1 MRIYRQK
8 FYLPV
13 NEKSPAFN
21 SMIIF
26 NNLNVDASLEFL
38 KLPKVVLTNSK
49 YYNFY
54 IDRLYAEQIRN
65 KIIRVNYT
73 KERKEIYDRIQS
85 EYKYMKTPINIG
97 QLMKRNTFYDLSV
110 YNNLFF
116 DNIGSVQ
123 LKKTIE
129 MYFTLLNKVCS
140 NPELS
145 TFTNI
150 TICMNVDNW
159 FKYTQ
164 NNPINYILIA
174 ARKFPELLS
183 ILGDRDFVFYTKEMI
198 LRVNPSQFNKN
209 DYSILKREL
218 GRMTKNLVS
227 DDDMDKMELAV
238 PEDKSSK
245 KEIDIDPEIDDDI
258 KEEVDKDIKTKTV
271 KYSNSDLKDQDIID
285 LAKQDANNDEELVM
299 KVDELIKEKK
309 IGKSTASLKRDEE
322 LRKKQKEIRLKD
334 KTVQELL
341 DFKIDDTEIPVVD
354 VSQKVSTTNR
364 NVTQVRFN
372 QFEKEYNEKLFESD
386 TTKILTQ
393 LNDLDLKVY
402 VKDIKIEDSSDSLN
416 YKDTYKVI
424 LEDENRVRHS
434 LTFDVPKFVDDKYL
448 YINGNKKII
457 SKQLFTKPIAKT
469 GPDEVQVCSNY
480 NKIFINRYGQKYSP
494 KLEKFKKLIS
504 ESMSG
509 VKIVHGDAS
518 EINTRY
524 KTVLEYDIISE
535 NLISIKTNH
544 FELLFNQEDIQKRL
558 GSYKLK
564 EDDFCIGFYSDGK
577 PIIMSYKTEK
587 IDGRD
592 IIDFIVMYGPPS
604 LQNKFDELNISTKTF
619 VYSRAS
625 IMSKKIPLVILLAY
639 CEGITKVL
647 QKAEIKYYFTDKK
660 PAKSDDIGIIQFEDG
675 YLVYD
680 RYPFEN
686 SLLLDGLTT
695 IPTKAY
701 QYSQL
706 DDKEIYIDMFGDIYG
721 ARNLANAFNTFYEFM
736 IDPITKEILEELDY
750 PTDFVSVLLV
760 ANKLLADNSYIMENN
775 MNLYRVRSNEV
786 VNALIHRELADAYAN
801 YRATANNTNP
811 TKISIPK
818 DAIIKKLLMINTVEE
833 HSVLNPIYEIEKSH
847 TISPR
852 GLSGMNLEQSYTE
865 DKRSYS
871 DTMLGIIGMST
882 SPDGNVGVARKLTM
896 EPNIKGARG
905 FIDIQK
911 DNKESLND
919 VNLFTAAEM
928 LTPMGASH
936 DDAIRTAIK

>member
-54 IDRLYAEQIRN
+54 IDRLYTEKIRN
-65 KIIRVNYT
+65 KLVRVNYT
-73 KERKEIYDRIQS
+73 KERKDIYERIQS
-85 EYKYMKTPINIG
+85 EYKYINTPVSISQIMK
-97 QLMKRNTFYDLSV
+97 KNTFYDLSV
-110 YNNLFF
+110 YNKLFF
-116 DNIGSVQ
+116 DNIGSLA

-129 MYFTLLNKVCS
+129 AYFTLLNKVCS
-140 NPELS
+140 NSELS
-145 TFTNI
+145 TFTNT

-159 FKYTQ
+159 FKHTA

-174 ARKFPELLS
+174 TRKFPELLS
-183 ILGDRDFVFYTKEMI
+183 ILGNIDIVFYNKEMI
-198 LRVNPSQFNKN
+198 LRVNPSQIDKKE
-209 DYSILKREL
+209 YSILKREL
-218 GRMTKNLVS
+218 GRMTKDLISDEDMDNLETKTS
-227 DDDMDKMELAV
+227 DDESDE
-238 PEDKSSK
+238 
-245 KEIDIDPEIDDDI
+245 KEIDIEP
-258 KEEVDKDIKTKTV
+258 EVDDKTNKDIESKSV
-271 KYSNSDLKDQDIID
+271 KYNKDIID
-285 LAKQDANNDEELVM
+285 LAKQDTNNDEELVM

-322 LRKKQKEIRLKD
+322 LRKRQRELRLKD

-341 DFKIDDTEIPVVD
+341 DFKIEDDDIPTID
-354 VSQKVSTTNR
+354 VSNKVVTTNK
-364 NVTQVRFN
+364 NVTKVRFN
-372 QFEKEYNEKLFESD
+372 QFEKEYNEKLFASD
-386 TTKILTQ
+386 TVKIFSQ

-434 LTFDVPKFVDDKYL
+434 LTFDVPKFVDDRYL

-480 NKIFINRYGQKYSP
+480 NKIFINRYGRKYSP
-494 KLEKFKKLIS
+494 KLERFKKLIT
-504 ESMSG
+504 ESISG
-509 VKIVHGDAS
+509 VKIVNGDAS
-518 EINTRY
+518 EINTKY

-535 NLISIKTNH
+535 SIISIKTNQ
-544 FELLFNQEDIQKRL
+544 FELLFNQEDVQKRL
-558 GSYKLK
+558 GSYKLN

-587 IDGRD
+587 INNMD
-592 IIDFIVMYGPPS
+592 IIDFIVINGPTS
-604 LQNKFDELNISTKTF
+604 LQNKYDEINVSTKTF
-619 VYSRAS
+619 TFSRAS

-647 QKAEIKYYFTDKK
+647 QKAEIKYYFTDKR
-660 PAKSDDIGIIQFEDG
+660 PVKSDDVGIIQFEDG

-695 IPTKAY
+695 LPTRAY
-701 QYSQL
+701 QYSQF
-706 DDKEIYIDMFGDIYG
+706 DDKEIYVDMFGDIYG
-721 ARNLANAFNTFYEFM
+721 ARNLANAFDTFYEFM
-736 IDPITKEILEELDY
+736 IDPITKEVLEELDY

-786 VNALIHRELADAYAN
+786 VNALIHRELADAYAA
-801 YRATANNTNP
+801 YRSTANNTNP

-852 GLSGMNLEQSYTE
+852 GLSGMNLDESYTE
-865 DKRSYS
+865 DKRTYS
-871 DTMLGIIGMST
+871 ETMMGVIGMST
-882 SPDGNVGVARKLTM
+882 SPDGNVGVARKLSM

-905 FIDIQK
+905 FIDIQYENK
-911 DNKESLND
+911 DKLSD

-928 LTPMGASH
+928 LTPMGVSH
-936 DDAIRTAIK
+936 DDTIRTAIK

>member
-1 MRIYRQK
+1 MTTMKDIPHMRIYRQK
-8 FYLPV
+8 FYLPI
-13 NEKSPAFN
+13 NEKSSAFN

-26 NNLNVDASLEFL
+26 NNRNIDASLEFL
-38 KLPKVVLTNSK
+38 KLPKVMLTNSK

-54 IDRLYAEQIRN
+54 IDRLYAEKVRN
-65 KIIRVNYT
+65 KVIRLNYT
-73 KERKEIYDRIQS
+73 KERQEIYERIQS
-85 EYKYMKTPINIG
+85 EYKYMKTPVSIN
-97 QLMKRNTFYDLSV
+97 QMMKKNTYYDLSV
-110 YNNLFF
+110 YNQIFF
-116 DNIGSVQ
+116 DNIGSLG

-129 MYFTLLNKVCS
+129 QYFTFLSKILN

-145 TFTNI
+145 TFTNT

-159 FKYTQ
+159 FNLTQ
-164 NNPINYILIA
+164 QNPINFILIA
-174 ARKFPELLS
+174 TRKFPELLS
-183 ILGDRDFVFYTKEMI
+183 ILGNIDIVCYNKDMI
-198 LRVNPSQFNKN
+198 LRINPSQIDKKE
-209 DYSILKREL
+209 YSILKREL
-218 GRMTKNLVS
+218 GRMTNKLVS
-227 DDDMDKMELAV
+227 DEDMDKLDNNTT
-238 PEDKSSK
+238 PEDDTYD
-245 KEIDIDPEIDDDI
+245 EPEMDNDI
-258 KEEVDKDIKTKTV
+258 KDEVDKNVKEKEV
-271 KYSNSDLKDQDIID
+271 KYVNANLKKDDIIE
-285 LAKQDANNDEELVM
+285 LAKQDADNDEELVM
-299 KVDELIKEKK
+299 KIDELIKEKK

-341 DFKIDDTEIPVVD
+341 DFKIDNIEIPTID
-354 VSQKVSTTNR
+354 VSDKVSTTNK
-364 NVTQVRFN
+364 NVTQIKFN
-372 QFEKEYNEKLFESD
+372 QFEKEYNDKVFESD
-386 TTKILTQ
+386 TVKILGQ

-402 VKDIKIEDSSDSLN
+402 VKDIKIEDSSDSLT

-434 LTFDVPKFVDDKYL
+434 LTFDVPKFVDDRYL

-494 KLEKFKKLIS
+494 KLEKFKKLIT
-504 ESMSG
+504 ETMAG
-509 VKIVHGDAS
+509 VKIVNGDAS
-518 EINTRY
+518 KINTKY

-535 NLISIKTNH
+535 SIISLKTNQ
-544 FELLFNQEDIQKRL
+544 FELLFNQDDVQKRL
-558 GSYKLK
+558 GTYKLG
-564 EDDFCIGFYSDGK
+564 EDDFCIGFYNDGK
-577 PIIMSYKTEK
+577 PIIMSYKNEK
-587 IDGRD
+587 VEGKD
-592 IIDFIVMYGPPS
+592 IVDFIVANSPPS
-604 LQNKFDELNISTKTF
+604 LQNKYEETNVSTKTF

-647 QKAEIKYYFTDKK
+647 QKAEIKYYFTDKRPVK
-660 PAKSDDIGIIQFEDG
+660 TDDTGIIQFEDG

-695 IPTKAY
+695 LPTRAY
-701 QYSQL
+701 QYSQF
-706 DDKEIYIDMFGDIYG
+706 DDKEIYVDMFGDIYG
-721 ARNLANAFNTFYEFM
+721 ARNLANAFDTFYEFM
-736 IDPITKEILEELDY
+736 IDPITKEILIELDY

-760 ANKLLADNSYIMENN
+760 ANRLLADNSYIMENN

-786 VNALIHRELADAYAN
+786 INALIHRELADAYAA
-801 YRATANNTNP
+801 YRTTANNTNP

-852 GLSGMNLEQSYTE
+852 GLSGMNLDQAYTE

-871 DTMLGIIGMST
+871 ETMLGVIGMST
-882 SPDGNVGVARKLTM
+882 SPRLLGL
-896 EPNIKGARG
+896 
-905 FIDIQK
+905 DIVIYQS
-911 DNKESLND
+911 NFL
-919 VNLFTAAEM
+919 
-928 LTPMGASH
+928 
-936 DDAIRTAIK
+936 

>member
-1 MRIYRQK
+1 MTTMKDIPHMRIYRQK

-54 IDRLYAEQIRN
+54 IDRLYTEKIRN
-65 KIIRVNYT
+65 KLVRVNYT
-73 KERKEIYDRIQS
+73 KERKDIYERIQS
-85 EYKYMKTPINIG
+85 EYKYINTPVSISQIMK
-97 QLMKRNTFYDLSV
+97 KNTFYDLSV
-110 YNNLFF
+110 YNKLFF
-116 DNIGSVQ
+116 DNIGSLA

-129 MYFTLLNKVCS
+129 AYFTLLNKVCS
-140 NPELS
+140 NSELS
-145 TFTNI
+145 TFTNT

-159 FKYTQ
+159 FKHTA

-174 ARKFPELLS
+174 TRKFPELLS
-183 ILGDRDFVFYTKEMI
+183 ILGNIDIVFYNKEMI
-198 LRVNPSQFNKN
+198 LRVNPSQIDKKE
-209 DYSILKREL
+209 YSILKREL
-218 GRMTKNLVS
+218 GRMTKDLISDEDMDNLETKTS
-227 DDDMDKMELAV
+227 DDESDE
-238 PEDKSSK
+238 
-245 KEIDIDPEIDDDI
+245 KEIDIEP
-258 KEEVDKDIKTKTV
+258 EVDDKTNKDIESKSV
-271 KYSNSDLKDQDIID
+271 KYNKDIID
-285 LAKQDANNDEELVM
+285 LAKQDTNNDEELVM

-322 LRKKQKEIRLKD
+322 LRKRQRELRLKD

-341 DFKIDDTEIPVVD
+341 DFKIEDDDIPTID
-354 VSQKVSTTNR
+354 VSNKVVTTNK
-364 NVTQVRFN
+364 NVTKVRFN
-372 QFEKEYNEKLFESD
+372 QFEKEYNEKLFASD
-386 TTKILTQ
+386 TVKIFSQ

-434 LTFDVPKFVDDKYL
+434 LTFDVPKFVDDRYL

-480 NKIFINRYGQKYSP
+480 NKIFINRYGRKYSP
-494 KLEKFKKLIS
+494 KLERFKKLIT
-504 ESMSG
+504 ESISG
-509 VKIVHGDAS
+509 VKIVNGDAS
-518 EINTRY
+518 EINTKY

-535 NLISIKTNH
+535 SIISIKTNQ
-544 FELLFNQEDIQKRL
+544 FELLFNQEDVQKRL
-558 GSYKLK
+558 GSYKLN

-587 IDGRD
+587 INNMD
-592 IIDFIVMYGPPS
+592 IIDFIVINGPTS
-604 LQNKFDELNISTKTF
+604 LQNKYDEINVSTKTF
-619 VYSRAS
+619 TFSRAS

-647 QKAEIKYYFTDKK
+647 QKAEIKYYFTDKR
-660 PAKSDDIGIIQFEDG
+660 PVKSDDVGIIQFEDG

-695 IPTKAY
+695 LPTRAY
-701 QYSQL
+701 QYSQF
-706 DDKEIYIDMFGDIYG
+706 DDKEIYVDMFGDIYG
-721 ARNLANAFNTFYEFM
+721 ARNLANAFDTFYEFM
-736 IDPITKEILEELDY
+736 IDPITKEVLEELDY

-786 VNALIHRELADAYAN
+786 VNALIHRELADAYAA
-801 YRATANNTNP
+801 YRSTANNTNP

-852 GLSGMNLEQSYTE
+852 GLSGMNLDESYTE
-865 DKRSYS
+865 DKRTYS
-871 DTMLGIIGMST
+871 ETMMGVIGMST
-882 SPDGNVGVARKLTM
+882 SPDGNVGVARKLSM

-905 FIDIQK
+905 FIDIQYENK
-911 DNKESLND
+911 DKLSD

-928 LTPMGASH
+928 LTPMGVSH
-936 DDAIRTAIK
+936 DDTIRTAIK